1 MCRPRDKGN
10 KVDCGNPTKSQGHK
24 KDKTMNRT
32 AKSDYT
38 IKAELVSNPVDEWT
52 EWRVYK
58 GSKRVASL
66 STEKEAK
73 AYVKKAA

>member
-1 MCRPRDKGN
+1 
-10 KVDCGNPTKSQGHK
+10 
-24 KDKTMNRT
+24 MNRT